1 MPVLAFT
8 KMHGLGNDFIV
19 VDLRAIH
26 REAPPSCWFD
36 ETSLISILC
45 DRRRGIGADGVL
57 AIFDPSTAARAQGAV
72 ARLRIR
78 NADGSEAEM
87 CGNGLRCVARY
98 LAHSQRGGVND
109 GSKLLIE
116 TAAGVLSCTLLAAG
130 EVEIAMGAPRWNF
143 VQRPLKLED
152 KVLSLTA
159 ISMGNPHAVMFCDD
173 GAGPAA
179 LRVFAERYGPILERH
194 PLFPERTNVE
204 FVHVATPE
212 HYNVVVW
219 ERGCGL
225 TQACGTGAC
234 AAVVAAC
241 LTGRAAPGAWLTVEL
256 PGGPLRI
263 RIACDYS
270 QVYLRGPAVS
280 VYTGKLLLNPCA

>member
-26 REAPPSCWFD
+26 KEAPPSCWFD
-36 ETSLISILC
+36 ETSFISTLC

-57 AIFDPSTAARAQGAV
+57 AIFDPSAAARAQGAA

-98 LAHSQRGGVND
+98 LAHSQRVGVD
-109 GSKLLIE
+109 EGSQLLIE

-130 EVEIAMGAPRWNF
+130 EVEIAMGTPRWSF
-143 VQRPLKLED
+143 VQRPLELED

-159 ISMGNPHAVMFCDD
+159 VSMGNPHAVVFCDD
-173 GAGPAA
+173 GGGSAA
-179 LRVFAERYGPILERH
+179 LRVVAERYGPMIERH

-234 AAVVAAC
+234 AAAVAAC
-241 LTGRAAPGAWLTVEL
+241 LTGRAEPGAWLIVEL
-256 PGGPLRI
+256 PGGLLRI
-263 RIACDYS
+263 RIACDYR
-270 QVYLRGPAVS
+270 QVYLRGPAVL
-280 VYTGKLLLNPCA
+280 VYTGELLLDPCA